1 MKPDVGDSFSPRALE
16 MFQHLFVDID
26 EELGAQWGQR
36 PELWYR
42 LDGQE
47 QLFDEEAAAR
57 WIMESI
63 DAGFDRITHAIHR
76 GADGIVVNLT
86 ASQERASSASV

>member
-1 MKPDVGDSFSPRALE
+1 MKPDVDDSFSPRALR
-16 MFQHLFVDID
+16 MFQHLFLDID
-26 EELGAQWGQR
+26 DDLGAQLQR

-42 LDGQE
+42 LDGHHP
-47 QLFDEEAAAR
+47 LFDEEAAAR

-63 DAGFDRITHAIHR
+63 DAGFDRITHAITR
-76 GADGIVVNLT
+76 GPDGIVVDLI